1 MSLHISPVRTYLSV
15 FVTLLVLTAL
25 TVWAAFQ
32 DFGRFNDLVAMAIA
46 STKATVVV
54 LYFMHVKYSSKLI
67 SMVVVGTVLFLSI
80 LFIFLVLDGSF
91 ADWTLTPFSRYGNA

>member
-1 MSLHISPVRTYLSV
+1 MSLHISPIRTYLTV
-15 FVTLLVLTAL
+15 FTALLVLTAL

-32 DFGRFNDLVAMAIA
+32 SFGPFNDVVAMAIA
-46 STKATVVV
+46 GTKAVVVV

-80 LFIFLVLDGSF
+80 LFVFLVLDNAF
-91 ADWTLTPFSRYGNA
+91 VTWTPTTFSQF